1 MTALVPVSQTDYLD
15 EDKPIRSQNYACLSF
30 ISPEDVMVDKEVFF
44 FNRYI
49 ESFSNDLKILFDT
62 LREKYPDDAS
72 MFNVIEEN
80 HGHFFKVNELQEQY
94 RFYKGIKSAELESD
108 FHKENEYRPTIR
120 GIKVRGV
127 FENLKEAQ
135 VRAEVLKRMGDKFD
149 IFVAQVGCWCP
160 WSPNPND
167 LENQEY
173 AETSLNTLMMKYKE
187 NMDARDQEYSDRKNT
202 KIANINEENELR
214 KMKNSE

>member
-1 MTALVPVSQTDYLD
+1 
-15 EDKPIRSQNYACLSF
+15 
-30 ISPEDVMVDKEVFF
+30 
-44 FNRYI
+44 
-49 ESFSNDLKILFDT
+49 
-62 LREKYPDDAS
+62 
-72 MFNVIEEN
+72 
-80 HGHFFKVNELQEQY
+80 
-94 RFYKGIKSAELESD
+94 
-108 FHKENEYRPTIR
+108 
-120 GIKVRGV
+120 
-127 FENLKEAQ
+127 
-135 VRAEVLKRMGDKFD
+135 MGDKFD